1 MAKQR
6 RLLPLLLL
14 PLLLSGCLLL
24 SGEQTTID
32 LVEGTGNLSSSFVS
46 GEGQEL
52 RQVPVGASAAELQV
66 IAIVAVESG
75 DLQLELIQPDGA
87 VAFVVAGRPDAQI
100 TRSGAVRSDEQ
111 GNIRYRVTA
120 RGARNGAYQIFVQ
133 P

>member
-1 MAKQR
+1 MAR
-6 RLLPLLLL
+6 NWLVLPALLL

-52 RQVPVGASAAELQV
+52 RLVQVGANDSELQV

-75 DLQLELIQPDGA
+75 DLQVELIQPDGA
-87 VAFVVAGRPDAQI
+87 VAFVVAGRPDVQV
-100 TRSGAVRSDEQ
+100 TRSGAVRTDAQ
-111 GNIRYRVTA
+111 GQIRYRVTA